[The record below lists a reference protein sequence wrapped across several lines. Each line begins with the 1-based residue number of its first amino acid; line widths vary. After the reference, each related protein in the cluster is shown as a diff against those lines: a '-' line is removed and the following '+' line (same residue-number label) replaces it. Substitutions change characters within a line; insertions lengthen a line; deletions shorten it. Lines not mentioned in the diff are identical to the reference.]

1 MSGKQLLQ
9 AAFLSLFLFASVQT
23 VGAQTVKKPLGG
35 GSSKSISGTVTDRDD
50 EPIVGAFVYY
60 KGTST
65 GVSTDIDGHYSISLP
80 SASAKSPVLVFQY
93 LGMVS
98 QEFAVGREGRILNVK
113 LLPDNELDGSY
124 IVGAYG
130 TAQKREDMVGSAFQV
145 NSTALIDKP
154 KTRVENLLQ
163 GLVPGL
169 SVSPNTDYASTVRS
183 RYETR
188 VRGDASL
195 SASSEPLWIIDGV
208 QFYTGNR
215 TNQMTGMSSTVGPLS
230 FLDPDDIESITVLKD
245 ADQTTIYG
253 SNGSN
258 GVILITTKSGGRNQ
272 PLSVSAK
279 VNFGVV
285 APDKTTMFKMMNA
298 EQYMEVA
305 KEAWTNSGYTM
316 ANFPLQDNELNTYS
330 TTSTSWY
337 DECIGLGNNLYAN
350 VSLNSGG
357 KKVSTYTS
365 FSYYREQHTVKKD
378 NQQRFTFSTKN
389 KFNIAS
395 WLDFTAD
402 INGSYNINDIVSI
415 SDSYLELSPVLSP
428 YNDDGSYRLYYQI
441 WDQTKTGGA
450 GWVTRRF
457 TYNKIPNRDEG
468 DDTQT
473 SLYLK
478 ANGLLSFHILKG
490 LDFTSQ
496 FALDIIHSHEDV
508 YYSRKTLEG
517 QNSAGEAVGYSTR
530 GDANYLSWQNVN
542 RLNFSRKFGKH
553 SLGALAVL
561 ELYSHTNK
569 YLSASAQGFMTDN
582 IKELSYA
589 DKSTVTASSNTTPDR
604 RLSMVG
610 RVSYS
615 YDSRYYLSAN
625 YRRDGNSNFGKYARW
640 ANFWSVGASWN
651 IHNESFFRSDL
662 IQMLKLKTSYG
673 IDGNSRIDT
682 SVAKGTYTYSDSYSY
697 GKDSGA
703 TISSVPNPGL
713 SWETTAKFNVGA
725 RIELKDIIDFEI
737 EYYNN
742 TTSNL
747 LSQVYVS
754 WAVSSDKVYANIG
767 KVRNQGVEIDLR
779 TTNIKRGDFSWYTTL
794 NMSHNRNRILEL
806 YNDMLTSYG
815 DTANKAGYEKGVFY
829 LVEWAGVD
837 PADGSAMWYDAN
849 GNLTKS
855 YSTANRRL
863 QSNRS
868 KSPVVYGGLIN
879 DFQYRNWSLRM
890 QFNYSIGGWA
900 LASYAS
906 QMIAD
911 GYDITSSNGN
921 QAVEVYLDRWTTP
934 GQSATL
940 PKVSQTSTKSQMRS
954 TRYLYNK
961 TYFDLSTL
969 SLTYNLPQRAVSKM
983 KIKGMGFSLVCDNLY
998 LFSLGMSVKRNSY
1011 KTMMYGYPR
1020 NRTITLGVNC
1030 QF

>member
-1 MSGKQLLQ
+1 MYKKSIITAVLLSTALLTAFSVFAQNIGTASGSGTGKTVSGK
-9 AAFLSLFLFASVQT
+9 
-23 VGAQTVKKPLGG
+23 
-35 GSSKSISGTVTDRDD
+35 VTDDNG
-50 EPIVGAFVYY
+50 EPLVGAFVYY
-60 KGTST
+60 RGSDN
-65 GVSTDIDGHYSISLP
+65 GVSTDLDGRYRIAAP
-80 SASAKSPVLVFQY
+80 KSDRQAILVFQY
-93 LGMVS
+93 LGMLS
-98 QEFAVGREGRILNVK
+98 QEFPVGRDGRILDVK
-113 LLPDNELDGSY
+113 MMPDNELEGSY

-145 NSTALIDKP
+145 NSSALVDKP
-154 KTRVENLLQ
+154 KTRVESMLQ

-215 TNQMTGMSSTVGPLS
+215 TNQMSGMSSTVGPLS

-258 GVILITTKSGGRNQ
+258 GVILITTKSGSGNQ
-272 PLSVSAK
+272 PLNVSAK

-285 APDKTTMFKMMNA
+285 VPDKSTMFKMMNA
-298 EQYMEVA
+298 RQYMEVA
-305 KEAWTNSGYTM
+305 KEAWVNSGYTM
-316 ANFPLQDNELNTYS
+316 ENFPLQDNDMNSYS
-330 TTSTSWY
+330 STSTDWY
-337 DECIGLGNNLYAN
+337 SECIGPGNNIYAN
-350 VSLNSGG
+350 VSLTGGG

-365 FSYYREQHTVKKD
+365 LSYYREKHTVKKD

-389 KFNIAS
+389 KFNVAK

-402 INGSYNINDIVSI
+402 ISGSYNINNIVSI
-415 SDSYLELSPVLSP
+415 DKSYLVLSPVLSP
-428 YNDDGSYRLYYQI
+428 YNDDGSYRLYYKI
-441 WDQTKTGGA
+441 WDQTLNDGA
-450 GWVTRRF
+450 GGWSTRRF
-457 TYNKIPNRDEG
+457 VYNKIPNREEG

-478 ANGLLSFHILKG
+478 ANGLLAFHIIEG

-496 FALDIIHSHEDV
+496 FAFDVIHSHEDV

-517 QNSAGEAVGYSTR
+517 QNSAGEAVGYTRR

-542 RLNFSRKFGKH
+542 RLNFSRRFGRH
-553 SLGALAVL
+553 SVSALAVL

-569 YLSASAQGFMTDN
+569 YLNASAQGFMNDN
-582 IKELSYA
+582 IKEISYA
-589 DKSTVTASSNTTPDR
+589 DQSTINASSNTTPDR

-610 RVSYS
+610 RASYS
-615 YDSRYYLSAN
+615 YDSRYYVSAN

-651 IHNESFFRSDL
+651 IHKEPFFRSSL
-662 IQMLKLKTSYG
+662 IRMLKLKTSYG
-673 IDGNSRIDT
+673 IDGNSRIDA
-682 SVAKGTYTYSDSYSY
+682 SVAKGTYSYSDSYSY
-697 GKDSGA
+697 GKMSGA
-703 TISSVPNPGL
+703 VIDSVPNPGL

-725 RIELKDIIDFEI
+725 RIEFKDILDFEL

-754 WAVSSDKVYANIG
+754 RAVSSDKVYANIG
-767 KVRNQGVEIDLR
+767 SVRNQGVEMDIR
-779 TTNIKRGDFSWYTTL
+779 STNIKRDGFIWYTTL
-794 NMSHNRNRILEL
+794 NMSHNSNKILEL

-815 DTANKAGYEKGVFY
+815 NTANKAGYEKGVFY
-829 LVEWAGVD
+829 LIEWAGVD
-837 PADGSAMWYDAN
+837 PTDGSPMWYDAN
-849 GNLTKS
+849 GDLTKS
-855 YSTANRRL
+855 YSTSNRRL
-863 QSNRS
+863 ISNRPH
-868 KSPVVYGGLIN
+868 SPAVYGGIVN
-879 DFQYRNWSLRM
+879 DLQYKNFSLRI

-900 LASYAS
+900 LATYAS

-911 GYDITSSNGN
+911 GYDITASNGN
-921 QAVEVYLDRWTTP
+921 QAIEVYKYRWTTP
-934 GQSATL
+934 GQKALL
-940 PKVSQTSTKSQMRS
+940 PKVSQVSTKSQMNS

-961 TYFDLSTL
+961 TNFDLSSVSL
-969 SLTYNLPQRAVSKM
+969 SYSLPQKAVSRM
-983 KIKGMGFSLVCDNLY
+983 KIRGMSFSLVCDNVY
-998 LFSLGMSVKRNSY
+998 LFTPGMGAHRNSY

-1020 NRTITLGVNC
+1020 NRTFTLGLNC